1 MQICGQR
8 FWPVSLMVLVWQA
21 DLSGTNAAN
30 FLVSNSLPMF
40 NPNGLQQSVSLSNMQ
55 LQENQY
61 GL

>member
-1 MQICGQR
+1 
-8 FWPVSLMVLVWQA
+8 MVLVWQA

-40 NPNGLQQSVSLSNMQ
+40 NSNGLQQSVSFSNMQ